1 MSVHGRVVG
10 RRPVAGCFRTRV
22 VDTRLWLSSRKASRR
37 QWVDAI
43 SEYVIPAA
51 VDAKFREV
59 WSCHR
64 AGTHLAAVLVA
75 RTALSDVLAD
85 AEASRP
91 DFLIESLDT
100 LAP

>member
-1 MSVHGRVVG
+1 M
-10 RRPVAGCFRTRV
+10 
-22 VDTRLWLSSRKASRR
+22 
-37 QWVDAI
+37 
-43 SEYVIPAA
+43 IPAA

-100 LAP
+100 LASQGHLSADLARRAAATRSRWCPPTYQ